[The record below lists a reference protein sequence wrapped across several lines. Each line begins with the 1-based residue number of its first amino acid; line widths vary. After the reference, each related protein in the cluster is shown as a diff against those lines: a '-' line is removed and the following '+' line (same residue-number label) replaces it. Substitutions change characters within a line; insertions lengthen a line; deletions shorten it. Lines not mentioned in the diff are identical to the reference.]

1 MASTANTQN
10 ALLRLLRHGLGAE
23 DEALFSVD
31 DWEEVSVV
39 AQRQGILPIVFDG
52 YAKLS
57 ALGSPAATLPSPIKK
72 QWIANAYGTE
82 NRFVVQKKAAC
93 EMSSIFANNQIRTYV
108 LKGLIFSECYSR
120 PYHRFSADMDCFLTS
135 EQGIDTDVWELGNVL
150 MEQNKYQVSRGYYK
164 NSTFYMPG
172 LMVENHKFLTPFRGN
187 WRLKKLEILLQQM
200 IRLDKGLDKMDGTEL
215 YRPPT
220 MVSAMFLIEHSF
232 SHFLHEGLNLRHYTD
247 WMMFRQYHENDIDW
261 PELNRYV
268 DVFGFR
274 PFYDAYTH
282 VGECIMGQR
291 ESASLSIPEKR
302 MMDSIWE
309 GLDLHDTIRGIR
321 GKLNLVG
328 DTLRAAW
335 KYRYFS
341 PISMPRALWIQVK
354 GFLFMKHP
362 KL

>member
-1 MASTANTQN
+1 MASTVNTKD
-10 ALLRLLRHGLGAE
+10 AVIRLLRLGLGVE
-23 DEALFSVD
+23 DDAFFSVD
-31 DWEEVSVV
+31 DWEEVSLV
-39 AQRQGILPIVFDG
+39 ALQQCIQPIVFDG

-57 ALGSPAATLPSPIKK
+57 GLKSPVATLPSPIKK
-72 QWIANAYGTE
+72 QWIVNAYGTE
-82 NRFVVQKKAAC
+82 NRFVVQKKVAC
-93 EMSSIFANNQIRTYV
+93 EMAAIFANNQIRTYV
-108 LKGLIFSECYSR
+108 LKGLIFSECY
-120 PYHRFSADMDCFLTS
+120 PKPNHRYSADMDCFLTS
-135 EQGIDTDVWELGNVL
+135 AQGNGADVWELGNAL
-150 MEQNKYQVSRGYYK
+150 MEQNKYRVSRGYYK
-164 NSTFYMPG
+164 NSTFHMPG

-187 WRLKKLEILLQQM
+187 RRLKKLETLLQQM
-200 IRLDKGLDKMDGTEL
+200 IRSDKGLDIMEGTDL

-220 MVSAMFLIEHSF
+220 VVSALFLIEHSF

-268 DVFGFR
+268 NEFGLR

-291 ESASLSIPEKR
+291 VPASLSIPEKK

-309 GLDLHDTIRGIR
+309 GLDLHETLRGIK
-321 GKLNLVG
+321 GKLNLIG
-328 DTLRAAW
+328 NTFRAAW

-354 GFLFMKHP
+354 GFLFMKNP
-362 KL
+362 EL